1 MSEAAASGAASRV
14 ALDWKTRLLI
24 ALGGFLVQ
32 ILGKT
37 WRVTTHGRDT
47 RLRPGGHSGAVVYTL
62 WHGQM
67 LPLLWKHTVRTG
79 VLVSEHKDGEIITRI
94 LEQFGMFGV
103 RGSSSR
109 GGTRALLEAVQV
121 VKGGTN
127 MAFTP
132 DGPRGPRHSFA
143 PGALILA
150 HRAGVPIV
158 TITAH
163 VDRTWRFGSWDAFEL
178 PKPFAKI
185 TVLYGAPRMVAGDDV
200 RAVAGRTAEFTA
212 FMHEDRAKVDG
223 LAMSGAVPVI
233 SAE

>member
-1 MSEAAASGAASRV
+1 MTTPAADGGVPRV
-14 ALDWKTRLLI
+14 PLDWKTRLTI
-24 ALGGFLVQ
+24 TLGGFLIQ
-32 ILGKT
+32 LLGKT
-37 WRVTTHGRDT
+37 WRVTTHGRDQ
-47 RLRPGGHSGAVVYTL
+47 RLRPGGYDGAVVYTL

-79 VLVSEHKDGEIITRI
+79 VLVSDHKDGEIITRI

-121 VKGGTN
+121 VKAGTN

-150 HRAGVPIV
+150 HRAEVPIV

-163 VDRTWRFGSWDAFEL
+163 VDRTWRFGSWDGFEL

-185 TVLYGAPRMVAGDDV
+185 TVLYGAPRMVAGEDI
-200 RAVAGRTAEFTA
+200 RAVAARTAEFTEY
-212 FMHEDRAKVDG
+212 MHEDRATVDA
-223 LAMSGAVPVI
+223 LATGSSTLPR
-233 SAE
+233 SSS

>member
-1 MSEAAASGAASRV
+1 MTAPGAEDAAPRV
-14 ALDWKTRLLI
+14 PLDWRTRSLI
-24 ALGGFLVQ
+24 ALGGVL
-32 ILGKT
+32 IRLLGRT
-37 WRVTTHGRDT
+37 WRVTTHGRDA
-47 RLRPGGHSGAVVYTL
+47 RRRPGAHDGAVVYTL

-109 GGTRALLEAVQV
+109 GGTRALLEAVRI
-121 VKGGTN
+121 VKGGTP

-163 VDRTWRFGSWDAFEL
+163 IDRAWRLGSWDALEL

-185 TVLYGAPRMVAGDDV
+185 TVLYGVPRLVVGDDV
-200 RAVAGRTAEFTA
+200 RAIAARTAEFTA
-212 FMHEDRAKVDG
+212 YMHEDRATVDA
-223 LAMSGAVPVI
+223 LARNGRVPTR
-233 SAE
+233 SAG